1 MFNVQTTTPKG
12 DLRLNMDEL
21 TELMHL
27 FARGYTV
34 RYIRKWFN
42 KRALSMG
49 DPTAV
54 PNEQQLLQ
62 FAVRYADDI
71 DGIRQQLAEDV
82 LRAGLAKKE
91 ERVRRLSEVAEVLE
105 PAAMDGAN
113 LKATESYRRVLKDIR
128 DETDPL
134 GLTIILPDDR
144 WAQLL
149 TDLNEKQ
156 PSLEAIPSKP
166 TLSEE
171 SEPGQTQ
178 EKSI

>member
-1 MFNVQTTTPKG
+1 MFQVQTTAPKG

-42 KRALSMG
+42 KRALQMG
-49 DPTAV
+49 DPHAV

-62 FAVRYADDI
+62 FAVKYADDI
-71 DGIRQQLAEDV
+71 DGIRSQLAEDV

-91 ERVRRLSEVAEVLE
+91 ERVRRLSETAENLE
-105 PAAMDGAN
+105 PAAMEGSN
-113 LKATESYRRVLKDIR
+113 LKAVESYRRILKDIR
-128 DETDPL
+128 DETEPL

-144 WAQLL
+144 WHQLL
-149 TDLNEKQ
+149 SDLSERQ
-156 PSLEAIPSKP
+156 PSLEATLPEPTPSN
-166 TLSEE
+166 E
-171 SEPGQTQ
+171 SESVQNPT
-178 EKSI
+178 K

>member
-12 DLRLNMDEL
+12 DLRMNMDEL

-34 RYIRKWFN
+34 RHIRKWFN
-42 KRALSMG
+42 KRALEMG
-49 DPTAV
+49 DPNAV

-91 ERVRRLSEVAEVLE
+91 ERVRRLSEVAETLE
-105 PAAMDGAN
+105 PAALDGVN
-113 LKATESYRRVLKDIR
+113 LKAVESYRRLLKDIR

-144 WAQLL
+144 WHLLL
-149 TDLNEKQ
+149 TDLSEKQ
-156 PSLEAIPSKP
+156 PSLEATPPEP
-166 TLSEE
+166 TPSEE
-171 SEPGQTQ
+171 SESVQPQ
-178 EKSI
+178 EM